1 MGYSKLDVEN
11 ILKEKIKNE
20 LVKDTGV
27 DEKVNMLMDCLKT
40 NRLLVNKLLDKSFT
54 ECNRMRSSELIHGVG
69 IVDVD
74 IKPEHKAAYETWRYM
89 LRRSYSVELK
99 TRKPSYEKCTVAND
113 WLVFSEFLKF
123 YSEHYVDGYHLDK
136 DILVKGNKVYSKE
149 TCCFVPVAIN
159 GIIVNVDGLGVSF
172 DKTKK
177 KFRASI
183 SIKGTSK
190 KIGEYKSFDEA
201 TTAYKAAKK
210 KYVIE
215 TAKEYLDTGRISEK
229 IAKALIERVA
239 NW

>member
-1 MGYSKLDVEN
+1 M
-11 ILKEKIKNE
+11 
-20 LVKDTGV
+20 
-27 DEKVNMLMDCLKT
+27 
-40 NRLLVNKLLDKSFT
+40 
-54 ECNRMRSSELIHGVG
+54 
-69 IVDVD
+69 
-74 IKPEHKAAYETWRYM
+74 
-89 LRRSYSVELK
+89 
-99 TRKPSYEKCTVAND
+99 
-113 WLVFSEFLKF
+113 FSEFLKF

-183 SIKGTSK
+183 SIKGKNK
-190 KIGEYKSFDEA
+190 KLGEYKSFDEA
-201 TTAYKAAKK
+201 ATAYKAAKK

-229 IAKALIERVA
+229 IAKALIEQVKHL
-239 NW
+239 